1 MIHQIPPID
10 CQEARVIDLIEA
22 TRLQLRHHLYAPQR
36 WYGLLARVTRARA
49 LRASNSIE
57 GIHVSAED
65 AIAAIDGE
73 APIQADR
80 DTWAAVMGYRQAM
93 DFVLQ
98 RCQDPSFQFSSDLIL
113 ALHFM
118 ITEHDH
124 KANPGR
130 LRPGWV
136 GVRNTETGEIVH
148 EGADRD
154 LLDEL
159 MDEYIGFLNTPST
172 DSSGQDCNIMVKAA
186 MAHLILTLMHPFSD
200 GNGRLAR
207 CIQTAV
213 LAAAGVADPFF
224 SSIEEYTGRN
234 VQDYYDVL
242 ATVGGGGWHPEND
255 ALPWVRFCL
264 TAHYRQAQTL
274 LRRIRE
280 TDRVYEELSQIITR
294 KGLPERMVFALME
307 AAFGYRVRNSSY
319 RVSADISSNLAS
331 RDLKTLVSEGLLER
345 QGEKRGAHYIASPEI
360 REVRTRHRLPKS
372 IPDPFEL
379 EVETK
384 EASPVAVE
392 LTTNSL

>member
-1 MIHQIPPID
+1 MIHQIPPSSS
-10 CQEARVIDLIEA
+10 QEIRVISLIEA
-22 TRLQLRHHLYAPQR
+22 TRLQLRHHLYTPQR

-65 AIAAIDGE
+65 AVAAIDGE

-98 RCQDPSFQFSSDLIL
+98 RCQDPNFQFSSDLIL

-130 LRPGWV
+130 LRPGWI
-136 GVRNTETGEIVH
+136 GVRNTETGDIVH

-159 MDEYIGFLNTPST
+159 MNEYIGFLNTP
-172 DSSGQDCNIMVKAA
+172 QDCNIMIKAA

-213 LAAAGVADPFF
+213 LAADGVVDPIFKDGLF
-224 SSIEEYTGRN
+224 GSSIEEYTGRN

-255 ALPWVRFCL
+255 ARPWVRFCL

-280 TDRVYEELSQIITR
+280 TDRVYEELSQIIAR
-294 KGLPERMVFALME
+294 KGLPERMVLALME

-331 RDLKTLVSEGLLER
+331 RDLKTLVSEGMLER
-345 QGEKRGAHYIASPEI
+345 RGEKRGAHYIASPEI
-360 REVRTRHRLPKS
+360 REVRTRHRLPRS
-372 IPDPFEL
+372 IPNPFEL
-379 EVETK
+379 D
-384 EASPVAVE
+384 SGQN
-392 LTTNSL
+392 LN